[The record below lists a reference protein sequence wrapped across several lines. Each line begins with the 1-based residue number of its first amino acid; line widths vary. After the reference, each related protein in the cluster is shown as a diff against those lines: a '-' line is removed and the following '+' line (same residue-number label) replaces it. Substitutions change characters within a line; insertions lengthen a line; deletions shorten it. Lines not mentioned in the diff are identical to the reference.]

1 MSIDGTT
8 GAPAGS
14 GGARA
19 NPFALARRAFAAWR
33 VRARDLRTLA
43 AMDERALRDLGLS
56 HYDVWAEA
64 ARWRRTR
71 G

>member
-1 MSIDGTT
+1 MSIDHTT
-8 GAPAGS
+8 GAAGG

-19 NPFALARRAFAAWR
+19 NPLALARRAFTAWR
-33 VRARDLRTLA
+33 GRARDLRALS
-43 AMDERALRDLGLS
+43 AMDERALKDLGLS

-64 ARWRRTR
+64 ARWRWTR